1 MTKLKQTSLNKI
13 SSQTSNKVFFLMDN
27 APQDIAP
34 IQNHSLFKL
43 YFKNTCNVEDVKNEI
58 HTTGNVCVLNA
69 LKTIASSCSFPSR
82 RTYQVVLQS
91 VDFNLI

>member
-1 MTKLKQTSLNKI
+1 
-13 SSQTSNKVFFLMDN
+13 MDN
-27 APQDIAP
+27 APQDIVP

-43 YFKNTCNVEDVKNEI
+43 YFKNTNVEDVKNEI

-91 VDFNLI
+91 VDFNSI